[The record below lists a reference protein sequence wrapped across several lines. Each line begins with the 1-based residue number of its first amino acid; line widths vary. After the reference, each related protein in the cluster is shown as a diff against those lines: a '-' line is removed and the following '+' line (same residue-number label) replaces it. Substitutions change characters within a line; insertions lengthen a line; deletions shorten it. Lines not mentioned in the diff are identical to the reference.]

1 MGYNN
6 PDQDI
11 ARIADTG
18 LETGSSL
25 VGPAKYL
32 SKFLPTKGISK
43 PGKVL
48 MEDVVGNGITEVNR
62 SGNWQNPDEK
72 FQRGM
77 MNSPSIRL
85 MQLFGKYVDNR
96 GNN

>member
-1 MGYNN
+1 MGYND

-11 ARIADTG
+11 ARIVDTG
-18 LETGSSL
+18 LENGSSL
-25 VGPAKYL
+25 VGPTKYL

-48 MEDVVGNGITEVNR
+48 MEDVVGNGITEINR

-72 FQRGM
+72 FQRSM

-85 MQLFGKYVDNR
+85 MQLFGEYVDNR